1 MKLKIILSI
10 LILGYINVVAQDKP
24 YDVFGHNSTVIYET
38 KVSEYLTVKN
48 SDTTSISKSIAFNIE
63 EGLVLFLGEKDTILN
78 SLIIKPEQLL
88 RWLSVDPL
96 AKKYPHYS
104 PYNFVVNN
112 PLNAID
118 PNGKDVV
125 FLIDKEGAGGK
136 GHMGMLFQDVK
147 GNWYLFSQGAA
158 EQGSTSGFLSNSGY
172 TGGILIQPMIMKNS
186 AGEIIQMTKQQAIEM
201 IKTGGIDGNAYDENI
216 TLKTNKKQD
225 DQIYSNAMKLQK
237 AYEKKDEKYRLFTNN
252 CVDAI
257 QDVVKGNK
265 GIDTGIELPSDNWT
279 PIPNSYYDKLKF
291 SVPWMNEGMQ
301 LETIPS
307 TMDNYKPKT
316 IAVPKTPFKEGKT
329 N

>member
-1 MKLKIILSI
+1 MRNYIILAL
-10 LILGYINVVAQDKP
+10 LILSFSNAFTQENP
-24 YDVFGHNSTVIYET
+24 YEIFGHESKVKYET
-38 KVSEYLTVKN
+38 KISEYLTVKN
-48 SDTTSISKSIAFNIE
+48 TDTNSVTKSMVFNMD
-63 EGLVLFLGEKDTILN
+63 EGVILFLGNNDTIIK
-78 SLIIKPEQLL
+78 SVIIQPEQLL
-88 RWLSVDPL
+88 KWLSVDPL

-158 EQGSTSGFLSNSGY
+158 EQGSISGFLSNSGY

-201 IKTGGIDGNAYDENI
+201 VKTGGIDGNAYDENI

-257 QDVVKGNK
+257 QDVVQGDK
-265 GIDTGIELPSDNWT
+265 GINTGIELPSDNWT
-279 PIPNSYYDKLKF
+279 PKPNSYYDKLKF

-301 LETIPS
+301 LVTIPS